1 MAGGSPGSL
10 LEVQNLDLW
19 NQNVHFKKVL
29 GDLCAGW
36 SERSPLWRSGAGEEG
51 SSLVQIQASLIHG
64 GLGFSENI
72 LLQLACPTLIREE
85 FPET

>member
-19 NQNVHFKKVL
+19 NRNVHFKKVL

-36 SERSPLWRSGAGEEG
+36 SERSPA
-51 SSLVQIQASLIHG
+51 
-64 GLGFSENI
+64 
-72 LLQLACPTLIREE
+72 
-85 FPET
+85 PEKRGR